1 MLGGST
7 SLNEPRQ
14 KIRRSSIFQ
23 NLMNNWVRRMQKL
36 ELEQD
41 TTTYDWGMLG
51 PEKMHALELPQRDRA
66 RVGVAQGLEPH
77 TSQYISILK
86 YLWLETLLHCLQP
99 SNIGSVNALRISA
112 GKEKARKVG
121 GTRRWRPGPQPAR
134 RRRRT
139 RPGRAG
145 AGTPRRRPG
154 TCGTLACVAEPEPAG
169 AFE

>member
-1 MLGGST
+1 MLSTRQEPIPPTQTSHLLDYAWRRELILGGST

-23 NLMNNWVRRMQKL
+23 GLMNNWVRRMQKL

-99 SNIGSVNALRISA
+99 
-112 GKEKARKVG
+112 
-121 GTRRWRPGPQPAR
+121 
-134 RRRRT
+134 
-139 RPGRAG
+139 
-145 AGTPRRRPG
+145 
-154 TCGTLACVAEPEPAG
+154 
-169 AFE
+169 